1 MAIRAVAGN
10 RTTFSTKEM
19 CHEEIHRRSRV
30 DLADCDPDAHP
41 DCKRSPH
48 VAGELLVR
56 KQRLLTTSPA
66 SERFCLRLDR
76 TCIRKPRLAFA
87 RRPPG
92 AIIESLR
99 EWTRSMRRMTRT
111 RSYSHEASFCN
122 CVSSGLR
129 RRIHAELCTRRRW
142 ARIWSWRACTKSD
155 HTVGSI
161 PAAQRHFP
169 KPHSG
174 AAPGTF
180 AGTRHQRAVG
190 AKPVWRRY
198 VSASAGQSSSD
209 CAELLAARRC
219 VGGSA
224 CVT

>member
-1 MAIRAVAGN
+1 M
-10 RTTFSTKEM
+10 
-19 CHEEIHRRSRV
+19 HLRSRAAFRTSLRILSLRV
-30 DLADCDPDAHP
+30 RLPWWLCLQTLP
-41 DCKRSPH
+41 
-48 VAGELLVR
+48 LLPACATSMSYHASHR
-56 KQRLLTTSPA
+56 GWLQETRAQR
-66 SERFCLRLDR
+66 R
-76 TCIRKPRLAFA
+76 
-87 RRPPG
+87 
-92 AIIESLR
+92 IESVR

-111 RSYSHEASFCN
+111 RSYSHEARFCN